1 MLKKLNKNLIDF
13 VIYHANCPDG
23 LGSALAVYVYYK
35 NNFPNKKIEFYPAA
49 HGTNPPLINNK
60 NILICDFSYKKNAIN
75 KIIDDCQS
83 FLIID
88 HHLSAQKELE
98 DLHND
103 YKIFDMTHS
112 GAFLTWAYFFP
123 NEEIP
128 PLIKYIEDNDI
139 WTKVLPYTREV
150 TAYIS
155 SLPNEIEEYEKL
167 LASNMIEKIAIPYGK
182 VLLTQQNKIIE
193 KALNSSFIKFVDIG
207 GNSYFVAM
215 SNSAIFQS
223 EIGNQLLEKYSS
235 CDFSVVYSET
245 YGATSISLRS
255 ANDRVDVSEIARRYG
270 GGGHRNAAGCSL
282 SDVKLLGYH
291 VGGDNKLCKNLKNIE
306 FKFVFT
312 QYNSVFINET
322 CYGHKIGNYLL
333 QTRTNE
339 GDKVI
344 QECCSLYRQIN
355 NDLNFYAKF
364 DFSFVWNHEND
375 KTRFIATWNK
385 ETINL
390 ETVISLFGL
399 YDNFTISTGHIV
411 FTLQGLNLKVFE
423 KESRAMLT

>member
-49 HGTNPPLINNK
+49 HGTNPPSINNK

-75 KIIDDCQS
+75 KIIDECQS

-98 DLHND
+98 DLDNE

-123 NEEIP
+123 NEEVP
-128 PLIKYIEDNDI
+128 SLIKYIEDNDI
-139 WTKVLPYTREV
+139 WTKVLPHTREV
-150 TAYIS
+150 SAYIS
-155 SLPNEIEEYEKL
+155 TLPNEIEEYEKL
-167 LASNMIEKIAIPYGK
+167 LEIGAIENIAIPYGK
-182 VLLTQQNKIIE
+182 VLLAQQNKIIE
-193 KALNSSFIKFVDIG
+193 KALNSSFLKFVDIG

-223 EIGNQLLEKYSS
+223 EIGNQLLEKYPS
-235 CDFSVVYSET
+235 CDFSVVYSES
-245 YGATSISLRS
+245 YGAASISLRS
-255 ANDRVDVSEIARRYG
+255 ADDRVNVSEIARRYG

-282 SDVKLLGYH
+282 SDVKLLGYP
-291 VGGDNKLCKNLKNIE
+291 VGGDNKLFKNLKNVE
-306 FKFVFT
+306 FVFA
-312 QYNSVFINET
+312 QYNCVFLNET

-333 QTRTNE
+333 QTRTTE

-344 QECCSLYRQIN
+344 QECCALYRQKN
-355 NDLNFYAKF
+355 NDPKFYAKF
-364 DFSFVWNHEND
+364 DFSFVWNYEND
-375 KTRFIATWNK
+375 KTWFIVTWNK

-390 ETVISLFGL
+390 ETVTNLFGK
-399 YDNFTISTGHIV
+399 DENFSISHDQVI
-411 FTLQGLNLKVFE
+411 FTLPGLSLKVWNA
-423 KESRAMLT
+423 ES